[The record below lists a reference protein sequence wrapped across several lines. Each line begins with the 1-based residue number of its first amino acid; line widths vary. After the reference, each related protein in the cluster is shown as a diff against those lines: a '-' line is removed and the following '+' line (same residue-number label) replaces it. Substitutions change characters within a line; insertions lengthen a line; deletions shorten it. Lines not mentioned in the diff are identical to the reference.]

1 MKALLTLLMI
11 GGCSIMVPAQTP
23 VDDAAL
29 VVKEKS
35 VDNKQ
40 GQLSMALK
48 VDISR
53 MKISGDKSIVCTPI
67 VESGDSVRA
76 MDSFI
81 INGKTRHILYNRLSR
96 PVGEQEFR
104 RMNGENQVIEY
115 QSVTPYSDW
124 MEEAEVSLVVDDC
137 GCGWKALQSHKS
149 PLFTLDFSAP
159 VVLEPAV
166 AYLMPQPEEIKARK
180 LEGSAYLDFPVNQTT
195 IHPQYRRNPQELG
208 KIRETVEA
216 VKNDPYTT
224 ITRVKIKGFASPEGA
239 YASNAYLA
247 ENSAKAL
254 ANYVKGL
261 YSFG

>member
-11 GGCSIMVPAQTP
+11 GGCRIMVPAQTP
-23 VDDAAL
+23 VDEAAL

-53 MKISGDKSIVCTPI
+53 LKISGDKSIVCTPI

-76 MDSFI
+76 MDSFN

-159 VVLEPAV
+159 VVLDPEV

-180 LEGSAYLDFPVNQTT
+180 LEGSAYLDFPVN
-195 IHPQYRRNPQELG
+195 
-208 KIRETVEA
+208 
-216 VKNDPYTT
+216 
-224 ITRVKIKGFASPEGA
+224 
-239 YASNAYLA
+239 
-247 ENSAKAL
+247 
-254 ANYVKGL
+254 
-261 YSFG
+261 